1 MPEVVKIV
9 MLVGFILLLG
19 GGYIYITQNLGM
31 SERIIGNTT
40 DNATLVK
47 GNSTFYDQGKGLI
60 VGMNFMSV
68 AIMILVALMI
78 CLGIYLA
85 WKYYL

>member
-9 MLVGFILLLG
+9 MLVCFILLLG
-19 GGYIYITQNLGM
+19 GGYIYITQNLGL
-31 SERIIGNTT
+31 SERVIGNISE
-40 DNATLVK
+40 NATLAR
-47 GNSTFYDQGKGLI
+47 GNHTFYDQGKGLI
-60 VGMNFMSV
+60 VGMDFLSV